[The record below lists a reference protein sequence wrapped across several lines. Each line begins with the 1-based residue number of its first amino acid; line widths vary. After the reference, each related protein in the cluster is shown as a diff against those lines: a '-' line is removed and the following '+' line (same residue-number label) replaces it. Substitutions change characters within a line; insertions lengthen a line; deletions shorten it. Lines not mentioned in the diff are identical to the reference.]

1 MVISFC
7 SVGLLG
13 PIQDELKWKETPFQ
27 TIKFAQHVEYGP
39 EHAIIWQFMVVVQF
53 EVINQEKH
61 VLILFDSERFD
72 HIDSNNQQF
81 S

>member
-13 PIQDELKWKETPFQ
+13 PVQDELKWKETPFQ

-39 EHAIIWQFMVVVQF
+39 EHAIVWRFMVVVQF
-53 EVINQEKH
+53 EIINQEEH
-61 VLILFDSERFD
+61 VLILFDSEGFD
-72 HIDSNNQQF
+72 HINSNN
-81 S
+81 